1 MNLFMNNFKLLFSH
15 FLSQNKYLT
24 EKEYEEFLL
33 SYKNDLNPKHYHQL
47 LIEKTQYLRIHNNK
61 YLNKIL
67 KEKKEYFNQMFESQD
82 SNIKLD
88 SEQLKAIIADENLL
102 VIAGAG
108 AGKTTTMAAKVKYL
122 VDSGYKE
129 QEILVISFTKKACEE
144 IGKIIHNTLNCPNV
158 KVTTFHSLGL
168 DLIKNSG
175 RDIDK
180 IIEDVHKYKIISN
193 FIKEIAFQDKPYL
206 KDLVLAFKSYLL
218 INEEEALKYDNFE
231 DFHEKNYFLKYQ
243 STGFDLENYNNI
255 QIKNRRNRK
264 KTIKGEFLRSKEEV
278 DIANFLYLNGID
290 YSYEVT
296 YKERKD
302 NIKTHPDFYIKQLEN
317 SNYIEHFG
325 VDENLDNS
333 MYDES
338 QLKGYLNTLKLKHDY
353 INQEDHSKLFIVT
366 YSKYQDKRT
375 YLKDL
380 KEQLIKKGY
389 SLTKKTAEEV
399 FKTLMKTDTDSY
411 FNKFIYDI
419 VIPFISIFKRSNYQ
433 KEDFKILMK
442 NTTTDLRKQLEVIEK
457 IYDYYQDALEK
468 KHYIDFDDMINLAY
482 QVIPSL
488 KESDLGVDY
497 KYLIIDEYQDISS
510 QRYNLTSSLA
520 KLYDAKIMAVG
531 DDWQT
536 IYSFAGANI
545 SLFRD
550 FKKYVEHAK
559 KIPIKNTY
567 RNSQELIDIAGE
579 FIKKNKFQIK
589 KELKSNKHLANPI
602 EIVVYE
608 DSKREVEDYTNALA
622 ISSIITKIT
631 SSNPKHKILLL
642 GRYNKDKDMLLYTD
656 YFTEYR
662 GKIKSK
668 LNPDADITFLTIHK
682 SKGVGFDDVIL
693 VNGSDKLYGFPSKIE
708 DKPIIKLLKQE
719 PDEMIKYPEER
730 RLFYVAMT
738 RTKNKF
744 YITVP
749 KSKKSIFV
757 NEIAKYNNV
766 ITNKEIIKYDS
777 KIKTN
782 YTCPKCSN
790 KLYMINYKKTGFYI
804 YSCEDPD
811 CHFQTMFPKALEEL
825 EKCPICG
832 EIVTYR
838 YTNKD
843 EDRIYKC
850 LNGSCNYTKV
860 KNKYSETLSR

>member
-1 MNLFMNNFKLLFSH
+1 MKSFKIALES

-24 EKEYEEFLL
+24 EQEYEKFLIQHKEVL
-33 SYKNDLNPKHYHQL
+33 HPQHYQQL
-47 LIEKTQYLRIHNNK
+47 LIEKNIYLKIHNNK
-61 YLNKIL
+61 YLNKVL
-67 KEKKEYFNQMFESQD
+67 KEKKEYFDNMFQSKDQ
-82 SNIKLD
+82 NIKLD
-88 SEQLKAIIADENLL
+88 NEQLKAIIADENLL

-122 VDSGYKE
+122 VDMGYQE
-129 QEILVISFTKKACEE
+129 HEILVISFTKKACEE
-144 IGKIIHNTLNCPNV
+144 IAKIIHETLECPNV

-175 RDIDK
+175 RDIDRV
-180 IIEDVHKYKIISN
+180 IEDTHKYKIIAN
-193 FIKEIAFQDKPYL
+193 FIKDIAFKDKNYL
-206 KDLVLAFKSYLL
+206 KELVLSFKSYLF
-218 INEEEALKYDNFE
+218 IDEDKALKYYNFD
-231 DFHEKNYFLKYQ
+231 DFHQNSYLLKYQ

-255 QIKNRRNRK
+255 QITNRRNRK

-302 NIKTHPDFYIKQLEN
+302 NVKTRPDFYIKQLEN
-317 SNYIEHFG
+317 EHYIEHFG

-333 MYDES
+333 MYDEKE
-338 QLKGYLNTLKLKHDY
+338 LKCYLNTLKLKHDY
-353 INQEDHSKLFIVT
+353 INNQDCSKLFIVT
-366 YSKYQDKRT
+366 YSKYPNKKT
-375 YLKDL
+375 YLSDL
-380 KEQLIKKGY
+380 KEQLITKGY
-389 SLTKKTAEEV
+389 SLAKRNDEEV
-399 FKTLMKTDTDSY
+399 FKMLMKTDTDSY

-433 KEDFKILMK
+433 KSDFKILMDK
-442 NTTTDLRKQLEVIEK
+442 TTVDLKKQLEVMER
-457 IYDYYQDALEK
+457 IYDYYQEVLTK

-482 QVIPSL
+482 QVIPTL

-559 KIPIKNTY
+559 RIPIKNTY

-602 EIVVYE
+602 EIVVYD
-608 DSKREVEDYTNALA
+608 DSKREVEDYANALA
-622 ISSIITKIT
+622 ISSIITKIV
-631 SSNPKHKILLL
+631 SKNSGHKILLL

-668 LNPDADITFLTIHK
+668 LNPDADITFLTVHK
-682 SKGVGFDDVIL
+682 SKGVGYDDVIL

-708 DKPIIKLLKQE
+708 DKPIIKLLKNE
-719 PDEMIKYPEER
+719 EDEVIKYPEER

-749 KSKKSIFV
+749 QSKKSIFV
-757 NEIAKYNNV
+757 KEISKYNNV
-766 ITNKEIIKYDS
+766 ITHREVVRHNS
-777 KIKTN
+777 KVKTN
-782 YTCPKCSN
+782 YTCPKCGN
-790 KLYMINYKKTGFYI
+790 KLYMINYKKTNFYI
-804 YSCEDPD
+804 YCCEGKD
-811 CHFQTMFPKALEEL
+811 CHFQTMFPKVLEEL
-825 EKCPICG
+825 EKCPLCG

-843 EDRIYKC
+843 MNRIYKC
-850 LNGSCNYTKV
+850 INGRCNYVKI
-860 KNKYSETLSR
+860 KNKLNSSLSK